1 MKRNIIKGRKSSILS
16 QVEIA
21 EKRGMNVG
29 EFNGIYKLLSNHVH
43 STPSSIRS
51 VVYARRDSKEMDLV
65 FTGLILNYVASLLA
79 NMIWTIG
86 EMWGIE
92 FAKDESRDI
101 VLIYS
106 DEFI

>member
-1 MKRNIIKGRKSSILS
+1 
-16 QVEIA
+16 
-21 EKRGMNVG
+21 
-29 EFNGIYKLLSNHVH
+29 
-43 STPSSIRS
+43 
-51 VVYARRDSKEMDLV
+51 MDLA

-101 VLIYS
+101 VLRYS